1 MPEINLLNLFKNSN
15 FVITEVCGVSSER
28 CKHTHSF
35 IILSLQPI
43 LKSGAERIFRT
54 KLLH

>member
-28 CKHTHSF
+28 CEHAHPSV
-35 IILSLQPI
+35 ILSLHIKIRSRENLQ
-43 LKSGAERIFRT
+43 S
-54 KLLH
+54 